1 MQILASQIFIHPFT
15 LSAHGGRFN
24 TYQYGLDDSDV
35 SGWNVQ
41 AFGLVNGTA
50 GILDDEDFKDR
61 DSAFAYA
68 QELSRQYQ
76 ITIDWLETRCTDGV
90 EDHHVPS
97 HDAPRHDDLQMAEN

>member
-1 MQILASQIFIHPFT
+1 MQILASQIFIYPFT
-15 LSAHGGRFN
+15 LSPMGNRFN
-24 TYQYGLDDSDV
+24 TYQHGLDDSDV
-35 SGWNVQ
+35 DGWNVQ

-76 ITIDWLETRCTDGV
+76 ITIDWLETRCTDSA
-90 EDHHVPS
+90 EDRHVPS
-97 HDAPRHDDLQMAEN
+97 HDDLKMAEICG